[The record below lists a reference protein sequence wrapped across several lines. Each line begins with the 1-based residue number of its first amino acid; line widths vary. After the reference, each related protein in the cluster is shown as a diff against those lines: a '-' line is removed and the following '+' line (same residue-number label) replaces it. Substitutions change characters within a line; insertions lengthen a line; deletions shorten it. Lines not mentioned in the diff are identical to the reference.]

1 MQRYMEWIAN
11 LGAKA
16 VNPQMPLRAIK
27 SVTSDG
33 VKDGAPE
40 NFMMGMTII
49 EVASMD
55 EAVAIA
61 QDCPFLEM
69 ENSSITIGEVMPMP
83 G

>member
-1 MQRYMEWIAN
+1 MQSYIEWVER

-16 VNPQMPLRAIK
+16 INPQMPLRAIK
-27 SVTSDG
+27 SVTSDS

-40 NFMMGMTII
+40 NYMMGMTII
-49 EVASMD
+49 DVESMD

-69 ENSSITIGEVMPMP
+69 DNSSITVGEVMSMP
-83 G
+83 R